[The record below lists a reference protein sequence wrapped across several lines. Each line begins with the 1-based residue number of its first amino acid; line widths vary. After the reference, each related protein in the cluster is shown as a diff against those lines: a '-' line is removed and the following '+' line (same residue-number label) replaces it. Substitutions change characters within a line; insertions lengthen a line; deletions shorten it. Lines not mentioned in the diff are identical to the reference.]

1 MNGHLTGKEIDNYVS
16 GFASGSDSEK
26 VRKHISSCPQCRDIV
41 EALSSVVREER
52 IDSRPGVHIRE
63 SVMLQWQRINN
74 EVAGAGTPVK
84 PGIRKS
90 AAWLAAAAS
99 VVLAVSVYIITGVI
113 KPAETYQLT
122 LKPVAGEV
130 YINDAPAAVDTGI
143 TAQSAVKTGING
155 IALISTGG
163 YNLYIG
169 NSTSVTVADNSIKSG
184 IHFILNEGEVI
195 SKSSE
200 GIKYSFTCGDY
211 SAVPTGTEFIIRYIS
226 SRLTVAVLKGGVS
239 VTGPDTHI
247 QVEAWRVWSS
257 ENGNEL
263 SPLDPA
269 AASMII
275 SGSFGSKKP
284 ARPQDNAREGSAGKE
299 ARSAERGSSSGSTSP
314 PDGKKEMLERESLRR
329 ELRQDI
335 IEMRREQR
343 KERKEM
349 NRE

>member
-1 MNGHLTGKEIDNYVS
+1 MNGHLTDKEIDNYVS
-16 GFASGSDSEK
+16 GLASGSDSEK

-74 EVAGAGTPVK
+74 EVSGAKTPVK

-130 YINDAPAAVDTGI
+130 YINDTPATADTGI
-143 TAQSAVKTGING
+143 TAESAVKTGING
-155 IALISTGG
+155 IALISADRYT
-163 YNLYIG
+163 LYIG
-169 NSTSVTVADNSIKSG
+169 KSSSVTVSENSVKSG
-184 IHFILNEGEVI
+184 IRFVLNQGELI
-195 SKSSE
+195 SKSS
-200 GIKYSFTCGDY
+200 GGVKYSFRCGD
-211 SAVPTGTEFIIRYIS
+211 STVLPSGTEFMLRYQGGS
-226 SRLTVAVLKGGVS
+226 LSVAVLQGKVS
-239 VTGPDTHI
+239 VTGPDTKMHI
-247 QVEAWRVWSS
+247 DAGQMWSS
-257 ENGNEL
+257 EKRNEL
-263 SPLDPA
+263 SALDPA

-275 SGSFGSKKP
+275 SGSFDSTAPVREQGNRESK
-284 ARPQDNAREGSAGKE
+284 SAGSE
-299 ARSAERGSSSGSTSP
+299 VRPRESGGSSDSGITS
-314 PDGKKEMLERESLRR
+314 DERKEMLERARLSR

-335 IEMRREQR
+335 IEMKREQR
-343 KERKEM
+343 QERKGR